1 MICLFINMLRVN
13 PVLAVKCYIFKNGGG
28 WNLFRCK
35 LEFVISRLIVL
46 VFYCTI
52 YRHIYFHQVWFF
64 FLEKLIVIHSYRPR
78 CLAIDWTFSHLRLNH
93 GVLEI
98 SMMKSD
104 SIPFLKRMTWLF
116 LLFYVLNSGSVHDL
130 RWPVLY
136 RSLSRSDLDMSPELG
151 RWCTCR
157 CVSIRNETFIT
168 HRCTVLQ

>member
-1 MICLFINMLRVN
+1 MICLFINMLQVN
-13 PVLAVKCYIFKNGGG
+13 PVLAVKCYI
-28 WNLFRCK
+28 
-35 LEFVISRLIVL
+35 
-46 VFYCTI
+46 I

-78 CLAIDWTFSHLRLNH
+78 CLAIDWTFSHLRLNN

-168 HRCTVLQ
+168 HWCTVLQ

>member
-13 PVLAVKCYIFKNGGG
+13 PVLAVKCYIFKKGGG

-35 LEFVISRLIVL
+35 LDFVISRLIVL

-78 CLAIDWTFSHLRLNH
+78 CLAIDWTFSHLRSARNKYD
-93 GVLEI
+93 EI
-98 SMMKSD
+98 G
-104 SIPFLKRMTWLF
+104 
-116 LLFYVLNSGSVHDL
+116 LNSLFKKNDL
-130 RWPVLY
+130 AISFILRTEFWIRAWSVLY

-168 HRCTVLQ
+168 HWCTVLQ

>member
-52 YRHIYFHQVWFF
+52 YRHIYIHQVWFF

-78 CLAIDWTFSHLRLNH
+78 CLAIDWTLSRGARNKYD
-93 GVLEI
+93 EI
-98 SMMKSD
+98 G
-104 SIPFLKRMTWLF
+104 
-116 LLFYVLNSGSVHDL
+116 LNSLFKKNDL
-130 RWPVLY
+130 AISFILRTEFWIRAWSAL
-136 RSLSRSDLDMSPELG
+136 
-151 RWCTCR
+151 T
-157 CVSIRNETFIT
+157 SI
-168 HRCTVLQ
+168 V